1 MNLSDF
7 GSFASII
14 SLIIGLFMG
23 FGVSKLSIKY
33 NLQWNKLFSF
43 INTGN
48 ISQRNTKKD

>member
-7 GSFASII
+7 GSWASII
-14 SLIIGLFMG
+14 SLIIGLISG
-23 FGVSKLSIKY
+23 FGIAKLSIKY

-48 ISQRNTKKD
+48 ISQQNNNKD